1 MTWRRRSLACAALF
15 AVLVKHAVMAQDPQ
29 TMEPVVVTGKVI
41 HETEQR
47 APTSFAT
54 QIDPSE
60 HTEQAETVT
69 DALAESVGTSVR
81 RFGGLGS
88 FSTISI
94 RGSASNQVQ
103 IYLDGI
109 PLSRARDETVNLA
122 DLPLDSLERIEV
134 YRGST
139 PVGFSTAGIG
149 GVVNLVTKKPS
160 LVPLTQASA
169 SYGSF
174 ETRKM
179 VASHSQ
185 QVGGFDLLA
194 HIAYLGS
201 KGDFSYVDDRGTETN
216 PLDDREQDRQ
226 SNWFDSTE
234 GLLKVGRDL
243 PSGVRVDLTTD
254 FYWRNQGLPSVAHEE
269 PKGATLA
276 ELRSLN
282 YLRFTK
288 DRLFVDALTGQLSL
302 FGSYERHSLS
312 DPRGQLTGTQ
322 EETDRFTT
330 VGGGNVMLTH
340 TMPAWQE
347 LSWFTEL
354 AHERFDATYEF
365 ATPSDFPDQTRLD
378 VSTAL
383 QDRIS
388 VFDGLLSFLPVLR
401 YQHLED
407 HFSMTTPAGEPSG
420 SLQRTHDLW
429 GPSIGAQLEPWEWLS
444 VRGNL
449 GRYERAPNFTELFG
463 MRGFVNGNA
472 KLVPEEGLNRDV
484 GFRLRPRRM
493 GCADELLLEYAYF
506 NNDATDLIVFIQ
518 NSARTFVP
526 MNIGAAR
533 LRGHEVSA
541 HARFLDHLGF
551 DLNYTR
557 QEATNLA
564 SSPNYWQRQLPG
576 RPRDEWYTR
585 LQLFNAYGKLFYELS
600 VSDGNYLDQANYVSV
615 PARDIHTV
623 GVAGNLRPWLRLSFE
638 ARNLTDNAVR
648 DLAGFPLPGLS
659 FFGTVQVQL
668 GGAT

>member
-1 MTWRRRSLACAALF
+1 MF
-15 AVLVKHAVMAQDPQ
+15 AVLFEHTVMAQDSQ
-29 TMEPVVVTGKVI
+29 TMEPVVVTGKAI
-41 HETEQR
+41 HPIEER
-47 APTSFAT
+47 APTTFAT

-69 DALAESVGTSVR
+69 DVLAESVGTSVR

-109 PLSRARDETVNLA
+109 PLSRARDETLNLA

-160 LVPLTQASA
+160 LEPLTQMSA

-174 ETRKM
+174 ETRKV

-185 QVGGFDLLA
+185 KVGGFDVLG
-194 HIAYLGS
+194 HVSYLGS
-201 KGDFSYVDDRGTETN
+201 KGDFPYIDDRDTAN
-216 PLDDREQDRQ
+216 PLDDRERTRQ
-226 SNWFDSTE
+226 NSWFDSTE
-234 GLLKVGRDL
+234 GLLKIGRDL
-243 PSGVRVDLTTD
+243 PNGVRADLTSD
-254 FYWRNQGLPSVAHEE
+254 FYWRNQGLPQVGHDD

-276 ELRSLN
+276 EMRSLN

-288 DRLFVDALTGQLSL
+288 DKLVVDALAGQLSV

-312 DPRGQLTGTQ
+312 DPRGQLNGSQAQTN
-322 EETDRFTT
+322 RFTT
-330 VGGGNVMLTH
+330 VGGGNFTLTY
-340 TMPAWQE
+340 TASTWNE

-354 AHERFDATYEF
+354 SHERFDATNEL
-365 ATPSDFPDQTRLD
+365 ATVSDYPDQTRLD

-388 VFDGLLSFLPVLR
+388 VFDGMLSLLPVLR
-401 YQHLED
+401 YQRLED
-407 HFSMTTPAGEPSG
+407 HFSTTDPAGEPIG
-420 SLQRTHDLW
+420 SLRRTHDLW

-449 GRYERAPNFTELFG
+449 GRYQRAPNFTELFG

-472 KLVPEEGLNRDV
+472 KLVPEEGLNRDI
-484 GFRLRPRRM
+484 GFRLRSGRL
-493 GCADELLLEYAYF
+493 GYADELLLEYAYF

-518 NSARTFVP
+518 NSASVFVP
-526 MNIGAAR
+526 TNIGAAR
-533 LRGHEVSA
+533 LRGHELST
-541 HARFLDHLGF
+541 HAVFLDHIGF

-557 QEATNLA
+557 QETTNLT
-564 SSPNYWQRQLPG
+564 SSDTYWQRQLPG
-576 RPRDEWYTR
+576 RPRNEWYTR
-585 LQLFNAYGKLFYELS
+585 LQLFNAYGKLFYELN
-600 VSDGNYLDQANYVSV
+600 VSDGNYLDQVNYGRV

-623 GVAGNLRPWLRLSFE
+623 GIAGNPRPWLRLAFE

-648 DLAGFPLPGLS
+648 DLQGFPLPGLS